1 MKRASELKIV
11 SLLDN
16 YLPPKIRDSVILQTL
31 LENYVWKNSRKHVKD
46 FRLKSFDYT
55 DSDLEKIYENL
66 AIERP
71 SNRPTDLNQT
81 CINEILQ
88 SLHGEIILE
97 VGSGR
102 GYLSELLS
110 SRGKSVTSV
119 DYVEPHSTPGYQF
132 VKGSVNSLP
141 FEDASFDTVV
151 CAHTLEHVP
160 DIHGA
165 LDELR
170 RVTKSRLIIV
180 LPRERPYRW
189 GLNLHMHFF
198 PYLWMLKP
206 LFGQRTHSSTS
217 FKDLGD
223 WFCVEDKIG

>member
-1 MKRASELKIV
+1 MKRASELRIV

-16 YLPPKIRDSVILQTL
+16 YLPPKIRDSVVLQTL
-31 LENYVWKNSRKHVKD
+31 LEKYVWKKSRKHVAD
-46 FRLKSFDYT
+46 FRLNSFDY
-55 DSDLEKIYENL
+55 S
-66 AIERP
+66 A
-71 SNRPTDLNQT
+71 SQRPTDLNQP

-88 SLHGEIILE
+88 SLRGVKILE

-110 SRGKSVTSV
+110 SQGKSVTSV

-132 VKGSVNSLP
+132 IKASVNTLP
-141 FEDASFDTVV
+141 FEDASFDTVI

-165 LDELR
+165 LNELR

-198 PYLWMLKP
+198 PYLWTLKP
-206 LFGQRTHSSTS
+206 LFGQSTNSVRS